1 MAKMIHHSSSLPLQ
15 KKMPGILLW
24 NGKSWIGTFRFL
36 IVFVVIV
43 VVVGG
48 GIMGEGD
55 DPGNNDAF
63 TTHHHHHHHTV
74 IAFGSC
80 HKNIRATIPSIWD
93 KIVQEHPEAFVWT
106 GDAMYP
112 SSRDPITR
120 RKRYGPAPP
129 LEIQQGFEDMKQNHT
144 IGYTKLLNA
153 NISVYG
159 TWDDHDYGGNDMGK
173 HMPNKEERQNVYWN
187 FLGYRPH
194 THEGM
199 YHSIDV
205 PSHKNPGNDDADHP
219 NGLVKLILLDT
230 RWFRDNHCIPTV
242 AHQVPMGNA
251 VACATR
257 WATAG
262 LNLWQYAKWW
272 GKQGCEEA
280 ELLGEEQWKWLQH
293 ELLSS
298 HADLNI
304 IVSSI
309 QIWTTNPAMESW
321 GQFPKEQER
330 LWNLVQEHYA
340 KPSVGPVMFWS
351 GDVHHAE
358 IIGQPGYLEVTSSGM
373 THHCGQPKLYGRLCR
388 PILERFK
395 DHRWK
400 EDSFFVGLNYGVLNV
415 DWSTRV
421 ATVEIKN
428 DQGETVLLVDQS
440 LDIGP
445 LQQLPP
451 YEQLPHTWDGHL
463 IPWLLR
469 ILGAV
474 ISLLLLTRLMPSPSR

>member
-1 MAKMIHHSSSLPLQ
+1 
-15 KKMPGILLW
+15 
-24 NGKSWIGTFRFL
+24 
-36 IVFVVIV
+36 
-43 VVVGG
+43 
-48 GIMGEGD
+48 
-55 DPGNNDAF
+55 
-63 TTHHHHHHHTV
+63 
-74 IAFGSC
+74 
-80 HKNIRATIPSIWD
+80 
-93 KIVQEHPEAFVWT
+93 
-106 GDAMYP
+106 
-112 SSRDPITR
+112 
-120 RKRYGPAPP
+120 
-129 LEIQQGFEDMKQNHT
+129 MKQNHT

-153 NISVYG
+153 NVSVYG

-173 HMPNKEERQNVYWN
+173 YMPNKEERQNVYWN

-199 YHSIDV
+199 YHSVDV
-205 PSHKNPGNDDADHP
+205 PNNNNKNFHNGGDDNPSGQGH
-219 NGLVKLILLDT
+219 VKLILLDT
-230 RWFRDNHCIPTV
+230 RWFRENHCIPTV
-242 AHQVPMGNA
+242 AHKLPMGNA

-262 LNLWQYAKWW
+262 LNLWKYAKWW
-272 GKQGCEEA
+272 GKEGCEDA
-280 ELLGEEQWKWLQH
+280 EMLGEEQWKWLRH

-304 IVSSI
+304 IVSSV

-340 KPSVGPVMFWS
+340 KASVGPIMFWS

-358 IIGQPGYLEVTSSGM
+358 IIGQPGYFEVTSSGM
-373 THHCGQPKLYGRLCR
+373 THHCGQPKLYGQLCR
-388 PILERFK
+388 PILESFK

-400 EDSFFVGLNYGVLNV
+400 EDSFFVGLNYGVLTV
-415 DWSTRV
+415 DWNTRV

-428 DQGETVLLVDQS
+428 DQGDTVLQVDQL

-445 LQQLPP
+445 LLLPP

-463 IPWLLR
+463 IPWLMR
-469 ILGAV
+469 ILGTV
-474 ISLLLLTRLMPSPSR
+474 IVLGLLTRLIPSPLR